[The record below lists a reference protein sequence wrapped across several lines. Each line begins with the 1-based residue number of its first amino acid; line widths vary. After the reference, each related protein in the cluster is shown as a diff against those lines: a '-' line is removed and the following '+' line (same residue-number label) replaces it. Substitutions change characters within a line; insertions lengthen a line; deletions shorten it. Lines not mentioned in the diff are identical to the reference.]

1 MEKEKVDRINELAR
15 IKKERDLTS
24 EEHTERD
31 LLRKEYIA
39 GFRQNMHA
47 VLSNVKIQQEDGT
60 LTPLQKKEDK
70 H

>member
-24 EEHTERD
+24 EEHAERD